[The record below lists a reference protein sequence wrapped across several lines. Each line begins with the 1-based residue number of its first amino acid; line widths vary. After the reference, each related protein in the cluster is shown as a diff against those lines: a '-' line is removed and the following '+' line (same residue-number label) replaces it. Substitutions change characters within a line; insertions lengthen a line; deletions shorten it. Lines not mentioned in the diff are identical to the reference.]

1 MKKTHTDS
9 LPFPVRLSTPVPLK
23 TTLQTLSRSI
33 LSISFILLLLAGCSH
48 GPSPEETIHDP
59 FPVSAEEVESLLARG
74 KTYQVRALLEPLAS
88 PEKANSIRGLAR
100 LGLGRCD
107 LADRRIDDSIRHL
120 DKARKLLPPGPD
132 QARAQ
137 FYLGLAYLRNKSV
150 MSALNHLEDAF
161 SGVRDPDL
169 KIRAA
174 YLISRTLDELGDPVS
189 TLYRN
194 TAGDAYFAEYS
205 GIWSRPKSAI
215 VKTTVEVLPK
225 INTPKKEARR
235 LSPPPQLKLFKR
247 NQWSARP
254 VRKAS
259 VNPMTRP
266 FRITVHHTADQN
278 NLSSIGKSD
287 PQEYLQILQRYCQNT
302 LDWGD
307 IGYHYLISKDGRIW
321 EGRPMRYQGAHA
333 GNSTLNRGNIGVAL
347 IGNFDLGKP
356 STAQIRSLQNLLGGL
371 CDIYKISPEKIYG
384 HGDLKT
390 TGCPGRHLSEILR
403 ELIRKLKSNPLT
415 SLRADQTVTIR

>member
-1 MKKTHTDS
+1 MF
-9 LPFPVRLSTPVPLK
+9 L
-23 TTLQTLSRSI
+23 I
-33 LSISFILLLLAGCSH
+33 GCSS
-48 GPSPEETIHDP
+48 GPNRRAVLQDP
-59 FPVSAEEVESLLARG
+59 FPIPTEEFESLLARG
-74 KTYQVRALLEPLAS
+74 KTYQARALLEPLAS
-88 PEKANSIRGLAR
+88 PEQANSIRGLAR

-107 LADRRIDDSIRHL
+107 LVDLKIEDSVRHL
-120 DKARKLLPPGPD
+120 NKARKLLPPGPD

-137 FYLGLAYLRNKSV
+137 FYLGVAYLRNKSV
-150 MSALNHLEDAF
+150 MSALNHLEAAF

-169 KIRAA
+169 KTRAA

-194 TAGDAYFAEYS
+194 TAGDKYFPEYS
-205 GIWSRPKSAI
+205 GIWARPTSAI
-215 VKTTVEVLPK
+215 VKSTVEISPK
-225 INTPKKEARR
+225 ISTPKKEVRK
-235 LSPPPQLKLFKR
+235 LTPPPRLKLIKR
-247 NQWSARP
+247 NQWSAGP

-266 FRITVHHTADQN
+266 FRITVHHTADQE
-278 NLSSIGKSD
+278 NLSAIGKSD

-321 EGRPMRYQGAHA
+321 EGRSMRYQGAHA
-333 GNSTLNRGNIGVAL
+333 GNSTLNRGNIGIAL
-347 IGNFDLGKP
+347 IGNFDHEKP
-356 STAQIRSLQNLLGGL
+356 STAQIRSLQNLLSGL
-371 CDIYKISPEKIYG
+371 CDNYSISPGKIFG

-415 SLRADQTVTIR
+415 SLSTIQPLAIR